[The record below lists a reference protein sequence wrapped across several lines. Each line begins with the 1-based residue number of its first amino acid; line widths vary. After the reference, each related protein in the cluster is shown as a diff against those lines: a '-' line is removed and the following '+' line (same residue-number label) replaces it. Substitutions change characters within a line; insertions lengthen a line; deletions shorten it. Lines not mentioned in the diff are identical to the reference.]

1 MQQHNGML
9 KSNVLF
15 DSVEH
20 ISNEPYIMLDINVSN
35 FIGTT
40 IETLVL
46 NPFTNNE
53 NTNWV
58 FKDKNVLKHNMQ
70 LETYSSNTDKRN
82 KYN

>member
-82 KYN
+82 KHN